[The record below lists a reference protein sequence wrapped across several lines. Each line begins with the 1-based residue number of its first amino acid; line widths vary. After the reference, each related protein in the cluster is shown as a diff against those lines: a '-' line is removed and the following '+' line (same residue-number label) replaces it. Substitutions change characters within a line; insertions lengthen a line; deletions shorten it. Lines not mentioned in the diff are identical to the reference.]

1 MKLLLTKYKH
11 PLWMWLAFSIFTFT
25 IYYPAHNMC
34 VYDDLINF
42 YAAVKKIGWV
52 GIQNSFGYSSNYYTH
67 NLLMISLY
75 KVFSIHQIYYYIV
88 GCVWHAGNTTLFY
101 FLLKK
106 WMHFFGNFRNK
117 YLPIL
122 ASIYWIVCCTQI
134 ENIVYMGTLQY
145 QYALSILLVVLHYFT
160 LWSQGYSIAVFKIIL
175 LNLFYLSGFFA
186 QEICILFPFIL
197 VAIMLWWKL
206 LKISKQSWKQFY
218 IQIFIPM
225 IFYVLIYFLWHYF
238 IFRNFLP
245 HYGQMHLQGYHLPFI
260 TEQFSINI
268 FKNILLVGFL
278 PIELRI
284 WFYAMAKNTYWML
297 ALWLSVAGIL
307 IYIAKRKSKQ
317 SAINTAFLIILFLI
331 LYAPSA
337 NFVCYVL
344 DINANDRLMFFAKL
358 LIVIISFILLD
369 TSKKVVILFSVFY
382 LTIHLILLQIG
393 IKQYQGASIILKNL
407 TSTITV
413 KQNEKVLFLNLPY
426 QFKGVNLCRYSYSIA
441 HYLNVFRNIDLSNNY
456 VCIARQVRLNESQ
469 NTKIIKVNDSTIRV
483 ENMQLDEWYNM
494 DGTQQKSSVDSF
506 YKIATTD
513 GINGYQLSISSNPK
527 NLRLLYLNDI
537 GFQEF
542 HLATDSFVHIFHR

>member
-1 MKLLLTKYKH
+1 
-11 PLWMWLAFSIFTFT
+11 
-25 IYYPAHNMC
+25 
-34 VYDDLINF
+34 
-42 YAAVKKIGWV
+42 
-52 GIQNSFGYSSNYYTH
+52 
-67 NLLMISLY
+67 
-75 KVFSIHQIYYYIV
+75 
-88 GCVWHAGNTTLFY
+88 
-101 FLLKK
+101 
-106 WMHFFGNFRNK
+106 
-117 YLPIL
+117 
-122 ASIYWIVCCTQI
+122 
-134 ENIVYMGTLQY
+134 
-145 QYALSILLVVLHYFT
+145 
-160 LWSQGYSIAVFKIIL
+160 
-175 LNLFYLSGFFA
+175 
-186 QEICILFPFIL
+186 
-197 VAIMLWWKL
+197 
-206 LKISKQSWKQFY
+206 
-218 IQIFIPM
+218 
-225 IFYVLIYFLWHYF
+225 
-238 IFRNFLP
+238 
-245 HYGQMHLQGYHLPFI
+245 
-260 TEQFSINI
+260 
-268 FKNILLVGFL
+268 
-278 PIELRI
+278 
-284 WFYAMAKNTYWML
+284 
-297 ALWLSVAGIL
+297 
-307 IYIAKRKSKQ
+307 
-317 SAINTAFLIILFLI
+317 
-331 LYAPSA
+331 
-337 NFVCYVL
+337 VL

-358 LIVIISFILLD
+358 LIVVISFILLD
-369 TSKKVVILFSVFY
+369 TSKKVVIIFSVFY